1 VYASIIDV
9 AENKYYQL
17 LLLISAKI
25 LMVSIETE
33 LCGVSLD
40 NPTVLAAGILGCSPY
55 SLRRVAE
62 SGAGAVT
69 TKSIGP
75 NRRDGHNNPII
86 VEVEGGYLN
95 AVGLPTP
102 GPDDGIKEIKEFKG
116 VCNKP
121 IIASF
126 YASKLEDFAPL
137 AEKIS
142 SAEPALLEVNIS
154 CPNVQSEFGV
164 PFACE
169 VDSAESVIKSV
180 KKATSIPLLV
190 KLSPNVPSIA
200 MIGKTVEKAGADGLV
215 AINTVG
221 PGMVIDLESRAPV
234 LANKRGGMSGPA
246 IKPIAVRCIYDLFE
260 VVDIPIL
267 GTGGVLGGRDAA
279 EMIMAGASAVG
290 IGTGIRYMGLDV
302 FGLVAEELREFMV
315 NESFKSITELRGCVR
330 G

>member
-1 VYASIIDV
+1 M
-9 AENKYYQL
+9 
-17 LLLISAKI
+17 
-25 LMVSIETE
+25 MVSLETE
-33 LCGVSLD
+33 LCGLSLKS
-40 NPTVLAAGILGCSPY
+40 PTVLAAGILGCSPY
-55 SLRRVAE
+55 SLKRVADC
-62 SGAGAVT
+62 GAGAVT

-75 NRRDGHNNPII
+75 KKRDGHNNPTI

-102 GPDDGIKEIKEFKG
+102 GPDEGIKEIKEFKG
-116 VCNKP
+116 LCETP

-126 YASKLEDFAPL
+126 YASKLEEFAPL

-142 SAEPALLEVNIS
+142 SAEPDILEVNIS
-154 CPNVQSEFGV
+154 CPNVQNEFGI

-169 VDSAESVIKSV
+169 VGSAGAVVKSIKKS
-180 KKATSIPLLV
+180 TSIPLLV

-200 MIGKTVEKAGADGLV
+200 IIGKAVEKASADGIV

-221 PGMVIDLESRAPV
+221 PGMVIDLEARSPV

-260 VVDIPIL
+260 AVDVPIL
-267 GTGGVLGGRDAA
+267 GVGGVLGGRDTA

-290 IGTGIRYMGLDV
+290 IGTGIRYMGLDL
-302 FGLVAEELREFMV
+302 FGLVAEELKEFMV
-315 NESFKSITELRGCVR
+315 NESFKSINEMRGCVH

>member
-1 VYASIIDV
+1 
-9 AENKYYQL
+9 
-17 LLLISAKI
+17 
-25 LMVSIETE
+25 MVSIETE

-40 NPTVLAAGILGCSPY
+40 NPTVLTAGVLGCSPY
-55 SLRRVAE
+55 SLRRVAD

-69 TKSIGP
+69 TKSIGL
-75 NRRDGHNNPII
+75 RKREGHNNPTI

-95 AVGLPTP
+95 AIGLSTP
-102 GPDDGIKEIKEFKG
+102 GVDEGIKEIKEFKET
-116 VCNKP
+116 CNTP
-121 IIASF
+121 LIASF
-126 YASKLEDFAPL
+126 YASKIDDFAPL

-142 SAEPALLEVNIS
+142 SAEPNLLEVNIS
-154 CPNVQSEFGV
+154 CPNVQSDFGV
-164 PFACE
+164 PFAC
-169 VDSAESVIKSV
+169 DSGSAEAVVKSV

-190 KLSPNVPSIA
+190 KLSPTVPSIA
-200 MIGKTVEKAGADGLV
+200 IIGKAVEKAGADGLV
-215 AINTVG
+215 AINAAG

-260 VVDIPIL
+260 AVDIPIV
-267 GTGGVLGGRDAA
+267 GTGGVLGGRDAT

-302 FGLVAEELREFMV
+302 FGLVAEELKEFMV
-315 NESFKSITELRGCVR
+315 NESFKEISELRGCVH